1 MKTKEQK
8 SKAFS
13 KIVKTIST
21 CKTFDHIVSTRT
33 MIKNYFNLFK
43 DEYPDAKYDVM
54 VLNEELDEKEIELS
68 KN

>member
-13 KIVKTIST
+13 KIVKTISSCET
-21 CKTFDHIVSTRT
+21 SDHVISTRT

-43 DEYPDAKYDVM
+43 DEHPDAKYDVM
-54 VLNEELDEKEIELS
+54 VFNEELNDKEISLC
-68 KN
+68 K